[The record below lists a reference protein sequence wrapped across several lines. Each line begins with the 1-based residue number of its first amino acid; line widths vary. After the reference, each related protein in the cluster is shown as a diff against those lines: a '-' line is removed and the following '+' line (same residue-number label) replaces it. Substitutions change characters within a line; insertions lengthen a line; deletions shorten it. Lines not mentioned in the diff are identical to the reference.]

1 MKIPNTDW
9 EEAILDSLE
18 PGNEN
23 GTIGFK
29 PGENQA
35 DRAIVD
41 SANDVGVGETAPVT
55 DALSDDLQMKEIL
68 AATSAIALLAIKK
81 KLANEALTEIDR
93 RLYYEAIDIKGRELT
108 GAYSIEYAA
117 RKEAEEA
124 AKQNAV
130 GFKVGDTTI
139 VVTAEV
145 SDAQHATITDATGET
160 HDICLSMAQPIVDAA
175 GKPSGWY
182 RQPASKVDAI
192 NDNLRLYPRPIY
204 EPALAILKKAKF
216 PYVGE
221 NPHPKS
227 YRAKT
232 GAVMFESVLENQAVA
247 FRDAYITDDGIVM
260 VEYKPLS
267 EFPKGRMVQALIDA
281 GKPVG
286 LSNRMTGPLVT
297 RKVNNRNVEVPV
309 NLTLYGWD
317 VVMNP
322 GESLAFSAPTPL
334 TDAAI
339 KEICDSLKEDD
350 NQMNFLSMTLNELKQ
365 WKTTNAGHKDM
376 AVCDEAI
383 RLKEIAEQS
392 TAVTDE
398 LTRYRQAEETRQ
410 AEVAAAQ
417 LKEAAVQALTDA
429 VNALPYDQK
438 IKDALQK
445 KGEAVITDAVQ
456 VVSFIEQEKAFV
468 DSMQVVGKLDNL
480 GFQTQAKTT
489 SVPEVTFGEGAQP
502 WQPIIDKL
510 MLAFDDH
517 LRIKTGVLPDTELR
531 KANKAI
537 LDRLLQRMEN
547 ENHPDF
553 IKHMKS
559 LTDSAQA
566 INDEGAITDSALSAT
581 GDFSQASIISSAIL
595 QQVWQDLHF
604 LQLVMTEP
612 FSGTTMKVLM
622 EIESADLYSQDDFA
636 TGEYEG
642 IETEGTATSTLEFG
656 AEWLK
661 RGTVVSKESV
671 EELKSGP
678 FRYDVLARNLANLTK
693 RLARLTDQKTSTE
706 MLMTSDEYLAKSV
719 VDEVVTVDEIAA
731 IRAGTN
737 APIGTNAAFV
747 VSLLAGYATT
757 AIGAMVPPVVR
768 PRKKHYIDHTGK
780 KVFTTTN
787 PITVVLGAATLVE
800 GVWDPIAGQI
810 KAKFDPARQTRTTP
824 HYAVDFENALV
835 YFTAASG
842 VDATHRPTISY
853 AYATNVSFFNITVP
867 NGVDRAKYFNRL
879 VEQFDYEKAYMGSAP
894 RYVTPNFA
902 LGSLNAMVNITS
914 AELFYN
920 SRLPAGTNLLSG
932 RPYIATRNGVQLGE
946 INSPWAAGDKRLL
959 LGAMNKTRLGV
970 GSPFTIEGPHPH
982 YDANMKITSAKQ
994 YFASQQ
1000 LCITTPLLTD
1010 DNGVTF
1016 NPPYRTIKLYNG

>member
-1 MKIPNTDW
+1 MKARMI
-9 EEAILDSLE
+9 
-18 PGNEN
+18 N
-23 GTIGFK
+23 GAWSV
-29 PGENQA
+29 E
-35 DRAIVD
+35 RA
-41 SANDVGVGETAPVT
+41 AE
-55 DALSDDLQMKEIL
+55 
-68 AATSAIALLAIKK
+68 
-81 KLANEALTEIDR
+81 
-93 RLYYEAIDIKGRELT
+93 
-108 GAYSIEYAA
+108 
-117 RKEAEEA
+117 KEAEALAEA
-124 AKQNAV
+124 NRV
-130 GFKVGDTTI
+130 GFQMENATVT
-139 VVTAEV
+139 VTAGPMT
-145 SDAQHATITDATGET
+145 DAQHATITDSTGET
-160 HDICLSMAQPIVDAA
+160 RDICLSMAQPIVDAT

-204 EPALAILKKAKF
+204 APALAELKQANF
-216 PYVGE
+216 PYAGE

-227 YRAKT
+227 YRTKT
-232 GAVMFESVLENQAVA
+232 GAVMFESVLENQAVVY
-247 FRDAYITDDGIVM
+247 RDAYITDDGIVM
-260 VEYKPLS
+260 VEYKPLA
-267 EFPKGRMVQALIDA
+267 EFPRGRMVQALIDA

-309 NLTLYGWD
+309 SLTLYGWD

-322 GESLAFSAPTPL
+322 GESLAFSAPVPL
-334 TDAAI
+334 ADAAI

-350 NQMNFLSMTLNELKQ
+350 NQMNFLSMSLNELKN
-365 WKTTNAGHKDM
+365 WKNVNAGHKEM
-376 AVCDEAI
+376 ALCDEAI
-383 RLKEIAEQS
+383 RLKEIAENS
-392 TAVTDE
+392 SAVTDE
-398 LTRYRQAEETRQ
+398 LNVLRQADETRRAQ
-410 AEVAAAQ
+410 EVAAQA
-417 LKEAAVQALTDA
+417 KEAATQALTDA
-429 VNALPYDQK
+429 VAVLPYDQK
-438 IKDALQK
+438 IKDALIK
-445 KGEAVITDAVQ
+445 KGEAVITDATQ
-456 VVSFIEQEKAFV
+456 VLGFIAQEQAFV
-468 DSMQVVGKLDNL
+468 DSLQVGARLENL

-489 SVPEVTFGEGAQP
+489 TVVDVVPGAAAQP
-502 WQPIIDKL
+502 WQPIVDKL

-517 LRIKTGVLPDTELR
+517 LRIKTGVLPDPELR

-661 RGTVVSKESV
+661 RGTVVSRESV
-671 EELKSGP
+671 VELMSGP
-678 FRYDVLARNLANLTK
+678 FNYDVLARNLANLTK
-693 RLARLTDQKTSTE
+693 RFTRLTDQKMSTE
-706 MLMTSDEYLAKSV
+706 MLMTADEYLAVSV
-719 VDEVVTVDEIAA
+719 IDEVVTADEITAVRSG
-731 IRAGTN
+731 IN
-737 APIGTNAAFV
+737 APLGTNAAFV
-747 VSLLAGYATT
+747 VSLLVGYATT

-780 KVFTTTN
+780 KVYTTTN
-787 PITVVLGAATLVE
+787 PITVVLGLNTLVE

-842 VDATHRPTISY
+842 VDGTHLPTISY
-853 AYATNVSFFNITVP
+853 AYTTNVSFFNITVP
-867 NGVDRAKYFNRL
+867 PGVDRAKYFNRL

-946 INSPWAAGDKRLL
+946 ANSPWAAGDKRLL

-1000 LCITTPLLTD
+1000 LCVTTPLLTD